1 LARIIHCRTVSLL
14 AWIECFFLKYS
25 AANVGL
31 NPWYT
36 GADKIVTASRSIFS
50 SIFRFEDFPRSP

>member
-1 LARIIHCRTVSLL
+1 MVSLL